1 MTIALKTKPQ
11 DKGRTLNEA
20 RVEEG
25 LKPFE
30 FRRRPE
36 IDAKIDG
43 YLKAHPT
50 FAARI
55 EITDKTYFSR
65 HYVLRIVE
73 RDEEREAQHSN
84 LKALIDLPENQE
96 EKSRITQGV
105 ARIVDPQAREQVF
118 LKDVKTAHR
127 QGRLHV
133 PRMSL

>member
-11 DKGRTLNEA
+11 DKGQTLNEA

-36 IDAKIDG
+36 IDAKIDA

-55 EITDKTYFSR
+55 EITDKSYFSR
-65 HYVLRIVE
+65 YYVLRIVE
-73 RDEEREAQHSN
+73 RDEQSEAQTTN
-84 LKALIDLPENQE
+84 LKNLIDLPENQE
-96 EKSRITQGV
+96 EKTRLMQGV
-105 ARIVDPQAREQVF
+105 SWIVDPKKREEVF
-118 LKDVKTAHR
+118 LKDVRTSHR
-127 QGRLHV
+127 QGRLTV
-133 PRMSL
+133 PRMSH